1 MTTTPSTGLLSYS
14 DRYAAI
20 SARLMREAQRELDL
34 GDLVQSAEKA
44 WGAAAHA
51 IKSVAEK
58 WGWYH
63 QGHYRLN
70 ATVAFIAHQWGM
82 KHLLSLYATPTILH
96 SNYYEH
102 ELDGTTLQVHID
114 ITKTFVGEME
124 KIRAEAVPV
133 FPPPESLPRD
143 QGRLLRL
150 LTTAPRD
157 DAPRSIDISLLPPVE
172 PEPPESR

>member
-14 DRYAAI
+14 DRYAAL
-20 SARLMREAQRELDL
+20 SARLLREAQRELDL
-34 GDLVQSAEKA
+34 GDFVQSAEKA

-70 ATVAFIAHQWGM
+70 AAVAFIAHHRDL
-82 KHLLSLYATPTILH
+82 KYLLSLYASPSIMH
-96 SNYYEH
+96 FNYYEH
-102 ELDGTTLQVHID
+102 ELDGETLQVYIND
-114 ITKTFVGEME
+114 TKTFVREME

-133 FPPPESLPRD
+133 FPPPESLSRD

-150 LTTAPRD
+150 LNTEPKEYTPRLD
-157 DAPRSIDISLLPPVE
+157 DISLLPPVA

>member
-20 SARLMREAQRELDL
+20 GARLLREAQRELDL
-34 GDLVQSAEKA
+34 GDFVQSSEKA
-44 WGAAAHA
+44 WGAAAHS
-51 IKSVAEK
+51 IKAVAEK

-70 ATVAFIAHQWGM
+70 ATVAFIAQHWDM
-82 KHLLSLYATPTILH
+82 EHLLILYASPSIMHT
-96 SNYYEH
+96 NYYEH
-102 ELDGTTLQVHID
+102 ELDMTTLQIY
-114 ITKTFVGEME
+114 INTTKTFVGEME